1 LVIRG
6 FSSFHATRRIL
17 GRRFMRRFGENP
29 HLAPDEGVGDFPQV
43 RMTTVLGSD
52 ELMPVREG
60 GCRGS

>member
-1 LVIRG
+1 
-6 FSSFHATRRIL
+6 
-17 GRRFMRRFGENP
+17 MRRFGENP